1 MGGRAHGYKEIT
13 MNTNTNNNTVNNNNE
28 SLDLN
33 MEDLFVDGDKLQD
46 AEKDIEE
53 KTNEILMTYNRFLY
67 SENPDTIAELVV
79 NVFELAQSID
89 PQNIFYEATED
100 RIKWSTQALSANMSQ
115 FVLVEGLLTHR
126 FKAGLLVNVFEN
138 EMGTT
143 VKVLPANS
151 DILKGTAYL
160 GGLKDM
166 KQVNHIVENVIQ
178 VANIPT
184 EGPNSQMTVVQEPLN
199 PAMPQMTGYCIVLFG
214 LEPQQMSNLKRASKV
229 KKASEKMSKFVSN
242 ASTAG
247 YATTKAALDGIVTP
261 GMDLATK
268 MGGLVI
274 GSVATGAAKS
284 GMTFVGELTGA
295 LVQADLPHCEQLNT
309 IKSNCAKLAMQYG
322 RGNKNDSFSFEF

>member
-1 MGGRAHGYKEIT
+1 M
-13 MNTNTNNNTVNNNNE
+13 

-33 MEDLFVDGDKLQD
+33 MDNMFVSGDELEQ
-46 AEKDIEE
+46 AEQANEE
-53 KTNEILMTYNRFLY
+53 QVLEQYDRFLY
-67 SENPDTIAELVV
+67 CEDPNTIAELAT
-79 NVFELAQSID
+79 NVFGFAQSVD
-89 PQNIFYEATED
+89 PNNAFFETSDNY
-100 RIKWSTQALSANMSQ
+100 IKWSLKAMSNNMNQ
-115 FVLVEGLLTHR
+115 FVLVEGLLSHR
-126 FKAGLLVNVFEN
+126 MKAGLLANVYEDEN
-138 EMGTT
+138 NATF
-143 VKVLPANS
+143 KVMPNNS
-151 DILKGTAYL
+151 DVLKGTAFL
-160 GGLKDM
+160 GKLKDM
-166 KQVNHIVENVIQ
+166 KQVNHIIENVIK
-178 VANIPT
+178 VANIPV
-184 EGPNSQMTVVQEPLN
+184 EGPNSQITVVQEPIN
-199 PAMPQMTGYCIVLFG
+199 PNMPNMLGYCIVLFN

-229 KKASEKMSKFVSN
+229 KKASDKMSKFVSN

>member
-1 MGGRAHGYKEIT
+1 M
-13 MNTNTNNNTVNNNNE
+13 

-33 MEDLFVDGDKLQD
+33 MDNMFVSGDELEQ
-46 AEKDIEE
+46 AEQANEE
-53 KTNEILMTYNRFLY
+53 QVLEQYDRFLY
-67 SENPDTIAELVV
+67 CEDPNTIAELAT
-79 NVFELAQSID
+79 NVFGFAQSVD
-89 PQNIFYEATED
+89 PNNAFFETSDNY
-100 RIKWSTQALSANMSQ
+100 IKWSLKAMSNNMKQ
-115 FVLVEGLLTHR
+115 FVLVEGLLSHR
-126 FKAGLLVNVFEN
+126 MKAGLLANVFADEN
-138 EMGTT
+138 NATF
-143 VKVLPANS
+143 KVMLSNA
-151 DILKGTAYL
+151 DVLKGTAFL
-160 GGLKDM
+160 GKLKDM
-166 KQVNHIVENVIQ
+166 KQVNHIIENVIK
-178 VANIPT
+178 VANIPV
-184 EGPNSQMTVVQEPLN
+184 EGPNSQITVVQEPIN
-199 PAMPQMTGYCIVLFG
+199 PNMPNMLGYCIVLFN

-229 KKASEKMSKFVSN
+229 KKASDKMSKFVSN

-309 IKSNCAKLAMQYG
+309 IKSNCAKLALQYG

>member
-1 MGGRAHGYKEIT
+1 M
-13 MNTNTNNNTVNNNNE
+13 

-33 MEDLFVDGDKLQD
+33 MDSMFVDGDQLEQ
-46 AEKDIEE
+46 AEQANEE
-53 KTNEILMTYNRFLY
+53 QVLEQYDRFLY
-67 SENPDTIAELVV
+67 CEDPNTIAELAT
-79 NVFELAQSID
+79 NVFGFAQSVD
-89 PQNIFYEATED
+89 PNNAFFETSDNY
-100 RIKWSTQALSANMSQ
+100 IKWSLKAMSNNMTQ
-115 FVLVEGLLTHR
+115 FVLVEGLLSHR
-126 FKAGLLVNVFEN
+126 MKAGLLANVFADEN
-138 EMGTT
+138 NATF
-143 VKVLPANS
+143 KVMLSNA
-151 DILKGTAYL
+151 DVLKGTAFL
-160 GGLKDM
+160 GKLKDM
-166 KQVNHIVENVIQ
+166 KQVNHIIESVIK

-184 EGPNSQMTVVQEPLN
+184 EGPNAQMTVVQEPIN
-199 PAMPQMTGYCIVLFG
+199 PNMPNMLGYCIVLFN

-229 KKASEKMSKFVSN
+229 KKASDKMSKFVSN

-295 LVQADLPHCEQLNT
+295 LVQADLPHCEQLNV

-322 RGNKNDSFSFEF
+322 KGNKNDSFSFEF

>member
-1 MGGRAHGYKEIT
+1 M
-13 MNTNTNNNTVNNNNE
+13 

-33 MEDLFVDGDKLQD
+33 MDNMFVSGDELEQ
-46 AEKDIEE
+46 AEQANEE
-53 KTNEILMTYNRFLY
+53 QVLEQYDRFLY
-67 SENPDTIAELVV
+67 CEDPNTIAELAT
-79 NVFELAQSID
+79 NIFGFAQSVD
-89 PQNIFYEATED
+89 PNNAFFETSD
-100 RIKWSTQALSANMSQ
+100 NCIKWSLKAMSNNMTQ
-115 FVLVEGLLTHR
+115 FVLVEGLLSHR
-126 FKAGLLVNVFEN
+126 MKAGLLANVYEDEN
-138 EMGTT
+138 NATF
-143 VKVLPANS
+143 KVMPNNS
-151 DILKGTAYL
+151 DILKGTAFL
-160 GGLKDM
+160 GKLKDM
-166 KQVNHIVENVIQ
+166 KQVNHIIENVIK
-178 VANIPT
+178 VANIPV
-184 EGPNSQMTVVQEPLN
+184 EGPNAQMTVVQEPIN
-199 PAMPQMTGYCIVLFG
+199 PNVPNMLGYCIVLLG

-229 KKASEKMSKFVSN
+229 KKASDKMSKFVSN

-309 IKSNCAKLAMQYG
+309 IKSNCAKLALQYG

>member
-1 MGGRAHGYKEIT
+1 M
-13 MNTNTNNNTVNNNNE
+13 

-33 MEDLFVDGDKLQD
+33 MDNMFVSGDELEQ
-46 AEKDIEE
+46 AEQANEE
-53 KTNEILMTYNRFLY
+53 QVLEQYDRFLY
-67 SENPDTIAELVV
+67 CEDPNTIAELAT
-79 NVFELAQSID
+79 NVFGFAQSVD
-89 PQNIFYEATED
+89 PNNAFFETSDNY
-100 RIKWSTQALSANMSQ
+100 IKWSLKAMSNNMKQ
-115 FVLVEGLLTHR
+115 FVLVEGLLSHR
-126 FKAGLLVNVFEN
+126 MKAGLLANVFADEN
-138 EMGTT
+138 NATF
-143 VKVLPANS
+143 KVMLSNA
-151 DILKGTAYL
+151 DVLKGTAFL
-160 GGLKDM
+160 GKLKDM
-166 KQVNHIVENVIQ
+166 KQVNHIIESVIK

-184 EGPNSQMTVVQEPLN
+184 EGPNAQMTVVQEPIN
-199 PAMPQMTGYCIVLFG
+199 PNMPNMLGYCIVLFN

-229 KKASEKMSKFVSN
+229 KKASDKMSKFVSN

-261 GMDLATK
+261 SMDLATK

-309 IKSNCAKLAMQYG
+309 IKSNCAKLALQYG

>member
-1 MGGRAHGYKEIT
+1 M
-13 MNTNTNNNTVNNNNE
+13 

-33 MEDLFVDGDKLQD
+33 MDNMFVSGDDLEQ
-46 AEKDIEE
+46 AEQANEE
-53 KTNEILMTYNRFLY
+53 QVLEQYDRFLY
-67 SENPDTIAELVV
+67 SEDPNTIAELAT
-79 NVFELAQSID
+79 NVFGFAQSVD
-89 PQNIFYEATED
+89 PNNAFFETSDNY
-100 RIKWSTQALSANMSQ
+100 IKWSLKAMSNNMTQ
-115 FVLVEGLLTHR
+115 FVLVEGLLSHR
-126 FKAGLLVNVFEN
+126 MKAGLLANVYADEN
-138 EMGTT
+138 NATF
-143 VKVLPANS
+143 KVMLSNA
-151 DILKGTAYL
+151 DVLKGTAFL
-160 GGLKDM
+160 GKLKDM
-166 KQVNHIVENVIQ
+166 KQVNHIIENVIK
-178 VANIPT
+178 VANIPV
-184 EGPNSQMTVVQEPLN
+184 EGPNSQITVVQEPIN
-199 PAMPQMTGYCIVLFG
+199 PNMPNMLGYCIVLFN

-229 KKASEKMSKFVSN
+229 KKASDKMSKFVSN

-309 IKSNCAKLAMQYG
+309 IKSNCAKLALQYG

>member
-1 MGGRAHGYKEIT
+1 M
-13 MNTNTNNNTVNNNNE
+13 

-33 MEDLFVDGDKLQD
+33 MDNMFVSGDELEQ
-46 AEKDIEE
+46 AEQANEE
-53 KTNEILMTYNRFLY
+53 QVLEQYDRFLY
-67 SENPDTIAELVV
+67 CEDPNTIAELAT
-79 NVFELAQSID
+79 NVFGFAQSVD
-89 PQNIFYEATED
+89 PNNAFFETSDNY
-100 RIKWSTQALSANMSQ
+100 IKWSLKAMSNNMNQ
-115 FVLVEGLLTHR
+115 FVLVEGLLSHR
-126 FKAGLLVNVFEN
+126 MKAGLLANVYEDEN
-138 EMGTT
+138 NATF
-143 VKVLPANS
+143 KVMLSNA
-151 DILKGTAYL
+151 DVLKGTAFL
-160 GGLKDM
+160 GKLKDM
-166 KQVNHIVENVIQ
+166 KQVNHIIENVIK
-178 VANIPT
+178 VANIPV
-184 EGPNSQMTVVQEPLN
+184 EGPNSQITVVQEPIN
-199 PAMPQMTGYCIVLFG
+199 PNMPNMLGYCIVLFN

-229 KKASEKMSKFVSN
+229 KKASDKMSKFVSN

>member
-1 MGGRAHGYKEIT
+1 M
-13 MNTNTNNNTVNNNNE
+13 

-33 MEDLFVDGDKLQD
+33 MDNMFVSGDELEQ
-46 AEKDIEE
+46 AEQANEE
-53 KTNEILMTYNRFLY
+53 QVLEQYDRFLY
-67 SENPDTIAELVV
+67 SEDPNTIAELAT
-79 NVFELAQSID
+79 NVFGFAQSVD
-89 PQNIFYEATED
+89 PNNAFFETSDNY
-100 RIKWSTQALSANMSQ
+100 IKWSLKAMSNNMTQ
-115 FVLVEGLLTHR
+115 FVLVEGLLSHR
-126 FKAGLLVNVFEN
+126 MKAGLLANVYEDEN
-138 EMGTT
+138 NATF
-143 VKVLPANS
+143 KVMLSNA
-151 DILKGTAYL
+151 DVLKGTAFL
-160 GGLKDM
+160 GKLKDM
-166 KQVNHIVENVIQ
+166 KQVNHIIESVIK
-178 VANIPT
+178 VANIPV
-184 EGPNSQMTVVQEPLN
+184 EGPNAQMTVVQEPIN
-199 PAMPQMTGYCIVLFG
+199 PNMPNMLGYCIVLFN

-229 KKASEKMSKFVSN
+229 KKASDKMSKFVSN

-309 IKSNCAKLAMQYG
+309 IKSNCAKLALQYG

>member
-1 MGGRAHGYKEIT
+1 M
-13 MNTNTNNNTVNNNNE
+13 

-33 MEDLFVDGDKLQD
+33 MDNMFVSGDELEQ
-46 AEKDIEE
+46 AEQANEE
-53 KTNEILMTYNRFLY
+53 QVLEQYDRFLY
-67 SENPDTIAELVV
+67 CEDPNTIAELAT
-79 NVFELAQSID
+79 NVFGFAQSVD
-89 PQNIFYEATED
+89 PNNAFFETSDNY
-100 RIKWSTQALSANMSQ
+100 IKWSLKAMSNNMRQ
-115 FVLVEGLLTHR
+115 FVLVEGLLSHR
-126 FKAGLLVNVFEN
+126 MKAGLLANVYADEN
-138 EMGTT
+138 NATF
-143 VKVLPANS
+143 KVMLSNA
-151 DILKGTAYL
+151 DVLKGTAFL
-160 GGLKDM
+160 GKLKDM
-166 KQVNHIVENVIQ
+166 KQVNHIIENVIK
-178 VANIPT
+178 VANIPV
-184 EGPNSQMTVVQEPLN
+184 EGPNSQITVVQEPIN
-199 PAMPQMTGYCIVLFG
+199 PNMPNMLGYCIVLFN

-229 KKASEKMSKFVSN
+229 KKASDKMSKFVSN

-268 MGGLVI
+268 MGGLVV